1 MERGKGMIHDFV
13 EICRTY
19 PQIVI
24 FLAIAIGY
32 FIGKIKI
39 FNFNL
44 GSTAGVLIAA
54 LFLGQLNVSVTPLLR
69 TVSFA
74 LFIFTIGYKV
84 GPQFFG
90 ALKKE
95 GLNYIWLSIFFA
107 IVGLATAIL
116 LGKIFGFDKGTTA
129 GLLAGALTQS
139 SVIGTADGAIKHLA
153 SSNAL
158 QVTMES
164 NVAIA
169 YAITYIFGTAGLVVF
184 FKIVPRLM
192 KINLKEEARKL
203 EQELTGS
210 SDDLDQSPELFSWSK
225 QLLLRAYRVA
235 GPDIAGK
242 TVAELKAMFPGT
254 VAVDKLKRGD
264 KVIDP
269 ELDTEL
275 MQDDIIAVVGNRET
289 FLKAAEI
296 LGPEVEDKD
305 VVEVIGE
312 VLEICVTNRDAVG
325 KTLGEISKTQGQG
338 CFVKKIMRQGHE
350 LPVASKMVVSKCDV
364 IQVIGSRTDVER
376 FVKYLGYPERS
387 TVLTDLVMVG
397 IGCVVGTLAG
407 LIMVPVAGVP
417 LTLGVGGGVL
427 IAGLVAGWLRAIH
440 PTFGQIPTGAQWI
453 FTDLGL
459 NLFIACVGLTAG
471 PKAVHA
477 LQTTGVALLVAGMI
491 LTLVPHILGIFFGK
505 FVLKLNPVLLFGAL
519 TGAGTITAAL
529 NALKEE
535 ADSSLPALGYTAPYA
550 FGNVFLTIWGTVLI
564 YVM

>member
-1 MERGKGMIHDFV
+1 MIQNVVD
-13 EICRTY
+13 ICRTY

-24 FLAIAIGY
+24 FLAIGIGY

-54 LFLGQLNVSVTPLLR
+54 LFLGQLNITVTPLLR

-107 IVGLATAIL
+107 IVGLGTAIL
-116 LGKIFGFDKGTTA
+116 LGKIFGFGKGTTA

-139 SVIGTADGAIKHLA
+139 SVIGTADGAIKHVAA
-153 SSNAL
+153 SSKWL
-158 QVTMES
+158 DPVTMES
-164 NVAIA
+164 DVAIA
-169 YAITYIFGTAGLVVF
+169 YAITYVFGTAGLVVF

-203 EQELTGS
+203 EREMTGS
-210 SDDLDQSPELFSWSK
+210 SDDLDESPELFSWSK
-225 QLLLRAYRVA
+225 QLLLRAYRVT
-235 GPDIAGK
+235 GPNVAGK
-242 TVAELKAMFPGT
+242 TVAELKVMFPGT
-254 VAVDKLKRGD
+254 VAVDKLKRDG
-264 KVIDP
+264 KVIEP

-275 MQDDIIAVVGNRET
+275 RQDDIIAVVGNREV

-296 LGPEVEDKD
+296 IGPEVEDKD
-305 VVEVIGE
+305 VVDVIGE
-312 VLEICVTNRDAVG
+312 TLEICVTNRDAVG
-325 KTLGEISKTQGQG
+325 KTLGEISKTQGHG
-338 CFVKKIMRQGHE
+338 CFVTKITRQGHE
-350 LPVASKMVVSKCDV
+350 LPVASRMVVSKCDV
-364 IQVIGSRTDVER
+364 IQVTGSRADVER
-376 FVKYLGYPERS
+376 LVKYLGYPERP

-407 LIMVPVAGVP
+407 LIMVPVAGIP

-427 IAGLVAGWLRAIH
+427 IAGLVAGWLRSIH

-459 NLFIACVGLTAG
+459 NLFIACVGLTAA

-477 LQTTGVALLVAGMI
+477 LQTTGAALLVAGMI

-519 TGAGTITAAL
+519 TGAGTVTAAL

-550 FGNVFLTIWGTVLI
+550 FGNVFLTIWGTVLV